1 MLKSLRKFLDTML
14 DAVLPPRSDFE
25 LVRKLS
31 ETDIQNLPKADA
43 VDNGNREKDWIH
55 PLFAYRNGK
64 VRAVIWELK
73 YRGNTKPLDT
83 IGRML
88 YEEILALVADV
99 ATFDSD
105 AKFLLLPIPISAK
118 RRQERGYNQSEYVAK
133 AILARDFSHALLYA
147 PQWFS
152 KARETEEQ
160 NKSHSREERLRNL
173 TGSFSADPRVEGFY
187 AILID
192 DVVTTGATLSE
203 ARATLLSSGAKEVYA
218 FTIAH

>member
-1 MLKSLRKFLDTML
+1 MLKSLGQFLEKIF
-14 DAVLPPRSDFE
+14 DAILPPRSDFE

-43 VDNGNREKDWIH
+43 VMEKDWIH

-88 YEEILALVADV
+88 YEEILALIADI

-105 AKFLLLPIPISAK
+105 AKFLLLPIPISEK

-160 NKSHSREERLRNL
+160 NKSRSREERLRNL

-192 DVVTTGATLSE
+192 DVVTTGATLFE

>member
-1 MLKSLRKFLDTML
+1 ML

-43 VDNGNREKDWIH
+43 VMEKDWIH

-118 RRQERGYNQSEYVAK
+118 RRQERGYNQSEYIGK
-133 AILARDFSHALLYA
+133 AILENDFSHALLYA

-152 KARETEEQ
+152 KVKETEEQ

-203 ARATLLSSGAKEVYA
+203 ARTTLLSSGVKEVYA